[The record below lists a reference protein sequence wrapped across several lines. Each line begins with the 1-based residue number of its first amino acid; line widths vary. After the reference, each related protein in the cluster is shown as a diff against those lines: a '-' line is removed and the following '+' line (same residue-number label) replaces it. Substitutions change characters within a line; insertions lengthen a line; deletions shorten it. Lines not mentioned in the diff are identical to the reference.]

1 MDGSAPYR
9 EDALAFEIIVDKEN
23 PLLNRREVVCV
34 FPRSAGK
41 ITRADVVKAISQ
53 SLNVAAEQ
61 IVPISIEHSHG
72 ITDTRVT
79 LYIFKNLEEAKR
91 QLPRYILLRLL
102 PKEER
107 KKIME
112 QKRKAEVKK

>member
-1 MDGSAPYR
+1 M
-9 EDALAFEIIVDKEN
+9 AFAIKADREN

-34 FPRSAGK
+34 FPHSAGK
-41 ITRADVVKAISQ
+41 ITRADVVKAVSQ
-53 SLNVAAEQ
+53 SLSVPAER
-61 IVPISIEHSHG
+61 IVPISIKHSHG
-72 ITDTRVT
+72 VTDTQVT
-79 LYIFKNLEEAKR
+79 LYIFKNPEEVKR